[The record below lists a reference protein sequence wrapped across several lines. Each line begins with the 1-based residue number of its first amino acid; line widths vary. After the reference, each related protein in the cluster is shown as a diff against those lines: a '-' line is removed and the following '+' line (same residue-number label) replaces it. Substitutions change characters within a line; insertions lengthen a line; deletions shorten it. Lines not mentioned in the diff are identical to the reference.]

1 MKRYKAGII
10 SLGCSKNL
18 VDSELILGCLKDAG
32 FEITADQ
39 QQADVIVVN
48 TCGFITPAKEESIN
62 AILEAARDKKEGAL
76 LVVSGCLS
84 QRYPQELKESIPEV
98 DLFWGVGRH
107 RELVDSI
114 CAKLGMPCGC
124 VYSGKRVL
132 STPKYS
138 AYLRIADGC
147 DNRCAYCA
155 IPLIRGG
162 RKSVPMEKLVSEA
175 ETLAA
180 SGVKEL
186 TLIAQDTSAYGKE
199 LYGEPKLAELL
210 QELCQIDGIHWLRV
224 LYAYPN
230 TVTEKLVDTMLSH
243 KKIVPYI
250 DMPIQHIDPTMLERM
265 NRHGSAEHIRH
276 ITRYIREASSDFIL
290 RTTVMLGFPG
300 ETEAQFRLLYDFL
313 QDEPFDRVGAFTFC
327 PEDNTPAA
335 NMPDQV
341 DEAVANAR
349 LDAIMR
355 SQQQISLKLNYKR
368 IGREY
373 EVLVEKITKEGCFGR
388 SYAEAPDVDG
398 VIKLENV
405 PECVKEGDFVKAR
418 ITQASAYDLKG
429 EYAQ

>member
-1 MKRYKAGII
+1 M
-10 SLGCSKNL
+10 
-18 VDSELILGCLKDAG
+18 
-32 FEITADQ
+32 
-39 QQADVIVVN
+39 
-48 TCGFITPAKEESIN
+48 
-62 AILEAARDKKEGAL
+62 
-76 LVVSGCLS
+76 
-84 QRYPQELKESIPEV
+84 
-98 DLFWGVGRH
+98 
-107 RELVDSI
+107 
-114 CAKLGMPCGC
+114 
-124 VYSGKRVL
+124 
-132 STPKYS
+132 
-138 AYLRIADGC
+138 
-147 DNRCAYCA
+147 
-155 IPLIRGG
+155 
-162 RKSVPMEKLVSEA
+162 
-175 ETLAA
+175 
-180 SGVKEL
+180 
-186 TLIAQDTSAYGKE
+186 
-199 LYGEPKLAELL
+199 
-210 QELCQIDGIHWLRV
+210 

-429 EYAQ
+429 EYVQ